1 MLTDYFYGRCRLVS
15 IYSQFTLSAVVE
27 LELHYNSLTT
37 ETSTFQKMQIFQG
50 KRSLLMVCATH
61 FTASSKQTAG
71 DQGNLLKSKAVAGLW
86 CSTVNFSVTSFCANS
101 NHLGNTSFSVATGG
115 CQRVSSPVWLEPN
128 TNALAEGRS
137 RAIAHN
143 LELQPREN
151 VMLSVICPQHEV
163 NHYLAAAWFWSL
175 HVKKCMCF
183 SIVNTMHC

>member
-1 MLTDYFYGRCRLVS
+1 MMVGSYTAMVILTLHSHRPENLRNVTKKVPTPKLCLRLLWVLTDYFYGRCRLVS

-115 CQRVSSPVWLEPN
+115 CQRVSSPV
-128 TNALAEGRS
+128 
-137 RAIAHN
+137 
-143 LELQPREN
+143 
-151 VMLSVICPQHEV
+151 
-163 NHYLAAAWFWSL
+163 
-175 HVKKCMCF
+175 
-183 SIVNTMHC
+183 